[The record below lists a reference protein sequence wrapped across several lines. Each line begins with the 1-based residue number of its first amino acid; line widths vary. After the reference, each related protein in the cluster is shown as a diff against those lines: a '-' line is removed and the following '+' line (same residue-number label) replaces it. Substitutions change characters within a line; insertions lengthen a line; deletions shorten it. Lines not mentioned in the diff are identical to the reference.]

1 MNFWINT
8 ARNSP
13 TYQQV
18 LRSVCFC
25 LLLIFTST
33 FLSSCQMGHAPKEF
47 APDGSVIEQAMEF
60 ELRQYYRD
68 LSRTITAQP
77 PEITLK
83 NIQVKHIDSFF
94 LKRLPV
100 YHMQGT
106 YDLELGLPSQTDNR
120 KQNTFD
126 LYLQRQTEGKTWRS
140 LKKIPSGWQSYAIR
154 E

>member
-1 MNFWINT
+1 MPGVFI
-8 ARNSP
+8 
-13 TYQQV
+13 
-18 LRSVCFC
+18 C
-25 LLLIFTST
+25 LFLTFTSV
-33 FLSSCQMGHAPKEF
+33 SISGCQRGNAPREF
-47 APDGSVIEQAMEF
+47 APDGTVIEQAMHM
-60 ELRQYYRD
+60 ELQQYYRD

-77 PEITLK
+77 PTLK
-83 NIQVKHIDSFF
+83 LNNIQVNQIDSFF

-106 YDLELGLPSQTDNR
+106 YDLELGFRHQVENR
-120 KQNTFD
+120 KHNPFD